1 MQVRNKSEARGIM
14 MPSDIEISSK
24 PALNMIGMAFREIDN
39 EEYTNPKFRKL
50 TTI

>member
-1 MQVRNKSEARGIM
+1 MI

-24 PALNMIGMAFREIDN
+24 PALNMIGMAFKEIDS
-39 EEYTNPKFRKL
+39 EEYSNPKFRKL